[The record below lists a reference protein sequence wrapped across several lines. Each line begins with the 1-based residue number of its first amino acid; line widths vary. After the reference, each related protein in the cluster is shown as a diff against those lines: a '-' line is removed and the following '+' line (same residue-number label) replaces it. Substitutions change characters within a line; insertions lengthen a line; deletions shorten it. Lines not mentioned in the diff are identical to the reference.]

1 MAVERLQSCDNIVA
15 LSQELGV
22 HRRLLYQWRDQSEA
36 FESAESPPGS
46 SRESTL
52 RKEISQLQR
61 VLAEKTLEVDFFKGA
76 LQKVEARRRN
86 SGMTGE
92 KASTTKSR
100 SDALARQLKHRAH
113 VSTGGS
119 ESSGVLSFSA
129 RAGAGGGRDGNALSD
144 QEIAVEHRRRYGYR
158 RITAELRRRGMRVN
172 HKRVLRILREDNLL
186 GVQPRAF
193 VVDHGYRARAWR
205 SI

>member
-1 MAVERLQSCDNIVA
+1 MVKKRLRRHTKEFRRRAVERLQSCDNIVA

-36 FESAESPPGS
+36 FESAESPPRS

-92 KASTTKSR
+92 KASTTKS
-100 SDALARQLKHRAH
+100 
-113 VSTGGS
+113 
-119 ESSGVLSFSA
+119 
-129 RAGAGGGRDGNALSD
+129 
-144 QEIAVEHRRRYGYR
+144 
-158 RITAELRRRGMRVN
+158 
-172 HKRVLRILREDNLL
+172 KR
-186 GVQPRAF
+186 
-193 VVDHGYRARAWR
+193 
-205 SI
+205 